1 MDGNYKYVTLL
12 STDDYIL
19 GTLCLAQSLRR
30 VKSKYKLLVLCSQNI
45 SERVI
50 SVLNQEKLDYSIL
63 KDSLNID
70 ANTNP
75 DYKRWNYTFDKLA
88 VFNLTQYSKIISL
101 DSDMYVVKNI
111 DHLFSHPHLSAAIA
125 DKLDQPDCKE
135 LNSGLMVICPSS
147 AEYEGLLTTA
157 ETFVKEKKDY
167 YGDQDIIRYYYSEW
181 SHNAEL
187 ELPLTYNMFYP
198 WCNEIERRFAGRGYN
213 VHFVHKKK
221 PFEFSFT
228 AFLRRLL
235 KFNKEYLIKYMLMV
249 WYFKIKYSL

>member
-1 MDGNYKYVTLL
+1 MDENYKYVTLL
-12 STDDYIL
+12 STDDYVI
-19 GTLCLAQSLRR
+19 GTLCLAQSLRKVR
-30 VKSKYKLLVLCSQNI
+30 SKYSLLVLCSQSI
-45 SERVI
+45 SERTI
-50 SVLNQEKLDYSIL
+50 NILKQEKLDYILL

-101 DSDMYVVKNI
+101 DSDMYVIKNI
-111 DHLFSHPHLSAAIA
+111 DHLFSHPHLSAVIA
-125 DKLDQPDCKE
+125 DKLDQPNCKE

-147 AEYEGLLTTA
+147 AEYEGLKSTA
-157 ETFVKEKKDY
+157 EAFVKEKKDY

-181 SHNAEL
+181 SLNPEL
-187 ELPLTYNMFYP
+187 ELPLTYNMYYSHVGK
-198 WCNEIERRFAGRGYN
+198 IERTVCGGGYN

-221 PFEFSFT
+221 PWEFSFT

-235 KFNKEYLIKYMLMV
+235 RFNKKYLIKYMLMV
-249 WYFKIKYSL
+249 WYFRFKYNL